1 MAESI
6 ASLLAELRRLRA
18 VHERV
23 EQRRLEAEDWAEV
36 EALYSKAIEQAERGQ
51 DWRTVD
57 VWDDEETPARS
68 TNEAVDAKEST
79 S

>member
-18 VHERV
+18 VCERV
-23 EQRRLEAEDWAEV
+23 EQRRLEDEDWAEV
-36 EALYSKAIEQAERGQ
+36 AALCAKAIEQAERGQ
-51 DWRTVD
+51 EWWTVED
-57 VWDDEETPARS
+57 SDEEETPSRS
-68 TNEAVDAKEST
+68 TNEAVDAEEST